1 MSVGLPH
8 AGRDLAT
15 ADEPPAFATERVASA
30 PIAARSVAAAEVVA
44 PVELAPVERRVN
56 PLLGLLGA
64 SPKIVMATVDLLC
77 TVTAWLGGYVLLRR
91 LGYRPQPYGRGDML
105 LLVAGA
111 AVIHPIVFVRC
122 RLYLSRF
129 VGRSVD
135 EFRRIVHATALGA
148 MGVAVFAFATKTPLG
163 RSWALIAVTGLGL
176 MLTVE
181 RLLVRSGF
189 KRLRER
195 GRLLRSVVVVGSN
208 SEGLALCQMFE
219 QDPNLGYRVV
229 GLVDD
234 EPMGDAR
241 PLVLGPVERTLDIVR
256 QARASGVVVA
266 ASALDLASTN
276 RLVRELT
283 EAGIH
288 VELSSSLRDIA
299 SNRLIMRPLGRF
311 PVVYVEPVRRGGWRS
326 YAKRSFDLSIASV
339 ALVAAAPVLF
349 ICALAIKLDSPGPV
363 VFKQERVG
371 RNGRRFKVLKLR
383 TMVVDAE
390 AKLESIAHLNEAD
403 GPLFKVKDD
412 PRITRVGRFLRK
424 TSLDELP
431 QLVNVLRNEM
441 SMVGPR
447 PALPREVLEWDEELR
462 NRLRVRP
469 GITGMWQVNGRS
481 DTTFEDYQRLDLYYV
496 DNWSLVTD
504 VLIVLKTIPAVLFS
518 RGAH

>member
-8 AGRDLAT
+8 ARQDLAT
-15 ADEPPAFATERVASA
+15 AEEMPFAPDRGATPTPVALPLEPATAHMS
-30 PIAARSVAAAEVVA
+30 
-44 PVELAPVERRVN
+44 
-56 PLLGLLGA
+56 PLLRLLGA
-64 SPKIVMATVDLLC
+64 SPKMVMATVDLLC
-77 TVTAWLGGYVLLRR
+77 TIAAWFGGYLLLRK

-105 LLVAGA
+105 LLSAGA
-111 AVIHPIVFVRC
+111 AIIHPIVFVRC

-148 MGVAVFAFATKTPLG
+148 MGVAVFAFVTKTPLG
-163 RSWALIAVTGLGL
+163 RSWVLLAVISLL
-176 MLTVE
+176 SMLTIE

-266 ASALDLASTN
+266 ASALDLANTN

-326 YAKRSFDLSIASV
+326 HAKRCFDIAMASV
-339 ALVAAAPVLF
+339 ALVLTAPVLF

-390 AKLESIAHLNEAD
+390 AKLDSIQHLNEAD
-403 GPLFKVKDD
+403 GPLFKVKND

-504 VLIVLKTIPAVLFS
+504 LLIVLKTVPAVLMS
-518 RGAH
+518 RGAR

>member
-1 MSVGLPH
+1 MSVGLPRASGH
-8 AGRDLAT
+8 APAHDLPIDSGSITAPASLRKAGVEAVPHPKISRPASESTPLPRYLRVLSAQPKVTMAVMDLACT
-15 ADEPPAFATERVASA
+15 
-30 PIAARSVAAAEVVA
+30 
-44 PVELAPVERRVN
+44 LA
-56 PLLGLLGA
+56 
-64 SPKIVMATVDLLC
+64 
-77 TVTAWLGGYVLLRR
+77 AWLGGYLCLRSQ
-91 LGYRPQPYGRGDML
+91 GYRPQPHDRADML

-111 AVIHPIVFVRC
+111 LVIHPIVFVQC

-135 EFRRIVHATALGA
+135 EFRRILHATALGA
-148 MGVAVFAFATKTPLG
+148 MGVAVWAFLTKTPLG
-163 RSWALIAVTGLGL
+163 RSWVLVAVISLGL
-176 MLTVE
+176 LLTIE
-181 RLLVRSGF
+181 RLLLRHGF
-189 KRLRER
+189 RRLREH
-195 GRLLRSVVVVGSN
+195 GSLLRSVVVVGSN

-219 QDPNLGYRVV
+219 NDPTLGYRVV

-234 EPMGDAR
+234 EPMDDAL

-256 QARASGVVVA
+256 QADASGVVIA

-311 PVVYVEPVRRGGWRS
+311 PVVYVEPVRRSGWRS
-326 YAKRSFDLSIASV
+326 HAKRCFDV
-339 ALVAAAPVLF
+339 AMAIVGLLVTAPLLF
-349 ICALAIKLDSPGPV
+349 VCAIAIKIDSPGPV
-363 VFKQERVG
+363 IFKQERVG

-390 AKLESIAHLNEAD
+390 AQLPKVAHLNEAD
-403 GPLFKVKDD
+403 GPLFKVRDD

-424 TSLDELP
+424 TSIDELP

-447 PALPREVLEWDEELR
+447 PALPREVLAWDDELR

-469 GITGMWQVNGRS
+469 GITGMGQVNGRS
-481 DTTFEDYQRLDLYYV
+481 DTSFEDYQRLDLYYV

-504 VLIVLKTIPAVLFS
+504 LLIMLKTIPAVLFS
-518 RGAH
+518 RGAR

>member
-1 MSVGLPH
+1 MG
-8 AGRDLAT
+8 
-15 ADEPPAFATERVASA
+15 E
-30 PIAARSVAAAEVVA
+30 
-44 PVELAPVERRVN
+44 
-56 PLLGLLGA
+56 
-64 SPKIVMATVDLLC
+64 
-77 TVTAWLGGYVLLRR
+77 
-91 LGYRPQPYGRGDML
+91 
-105 LLVAGA
+105 
-111 AVIHPIVFVRC
+111 
-122 RLYLSRF
+122 
-129 VGRSVD
+129 
-135 EFRRIVHATALGA
+135 AL
-148 MGVAVFAFATKTPLG
+148 
-163 RSWALIAVTGLGL
+163 
-176 MLTVE
+176 
-181 RLLVRSGF
+181 
-189 KRLRER
+189 
-195 GRLLRSVVVVGSN
+195 
-208 SEGLALCQMFE
+208 
-219 QDPNLGYRVV
+219 
-229 GLVDD
+229 
-234 EPMGDAR
+234 

-256 QARASGVVVA
+256 QAQASGVVIA

-283 EAGIH
+283 EAGVH

-311 PVVYVEPVRRGGWRS
+311 PVVYVEPVRRSGWRS
-326 YAKRSFDLSIASV
+326 HAKRCFDLAMATV
-339 ALVAAAPVLF
+339 ALVLMAPVLF
-349 ICALAIKLDSPGPV
+349 LCALAIKLDSAGPV

-371 RNGRRFKVLKLR
+371 RHGRRFRVYKLR

-390 AKLESIAHLNEAD
+390 AQLANIAHLNEAD
-403 GPLFKVKDD
+403 GPLFKVRND

-504 VLIVLKTIPAVLFS
+504 LLIVLKTVPAVLFS